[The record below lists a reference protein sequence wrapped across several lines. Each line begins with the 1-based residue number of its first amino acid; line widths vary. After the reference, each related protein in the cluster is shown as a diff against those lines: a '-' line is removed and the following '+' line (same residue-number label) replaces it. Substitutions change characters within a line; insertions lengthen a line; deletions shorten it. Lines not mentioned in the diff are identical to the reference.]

1 MEITVEEAITVLPTV
16 INLTAKLGKII
27 STNTAMSID
36 EEVKALEA
44 VRMRPSDEVIA
55 EADGVAGTAGK

>member
-1 MEITVEEAITVLPTV
+1 MEITVAEAIAMLPTV

-27 STNTAMSID
+27 STNTAMSIE

-44 VRMRPSDEVIA
+44 ARMRSSDEVIT
-55 EADGVAGTAGK
+55 EADSAAGAAGK